1 MYAVEL
7 FTHENERGER
17 DIRHPSEGFR
27 DATVD
32 PMAPAPHQQ

>member
-7 FTHENERGER
+7 FTHESESESER
-17 DIRHPSEGFR
+17 DPNEAFR

-32 PMAPAPHQQ
+32 PMAPSAIS

>member
-7 FTHENERGER
+7 FTHESESER
-17 DIRHPSEGFR
+17 DPNEAFR

-32 PMAPAPHQQ
+32 PMAPSAIS

>member
-7 FTHENERGER
+7 FTHESESENESER
-17 DIRHPSEGFR
+17 DPNEAFR

-32 PMAPAPHQQ
+32 PMAHSAIS